1 VFQEYLNEDWN
12 HFVGSYLEQS
22 DQIGHSACSSPGEAL
37 MLNLGSST
45 WTSRTEDLH
54 QLVNAI
60 LCCCLDSN
68 SIGMR
73 PYIWFSLQP
82 DWMLMSLSSPR
93 TVLPKPW

>member
-1 VFQEYLNEDWN
+1 MFQEYLNEDWN

-82 DWMLMSLSSPR
+82 DSMLMSLSSPR
-93 TVLPKPW
+93 TELPTPW